1 MYKLQDRALKTDIN
15 NNNRTMKR
23 FRGGEGLE
31 NQLPPQNQQMMPQEN
46 PQMMPQEMPQ
56 ENQQMMPQENQQLMP
71 QEMPPQENQ
80 QLMPQENQQLMP
92 QEMPPQ
98 EKPPQENQQLMS
110 PQENQQLMS
119 PQENQQLM
127 SPQENQ
133 QLMSPQE
140 NQQLMPPQENQ
151 QLMPPQENQQLM
163 PPQNQEMSQEMPQ
176 EISQEMP
183 QENQQ
188 QEISHIEP
196 TGEGESTE
204 IEAFR
209 NIMGSSPEAQQ
220 VYLYINTNISTEEN
234 RDKSYKRE
242 GVLHFTDSVSV
253 GADQKTIMSLG
264 SVIGSRGIE
273 TTTYD
278 KLRNVALQKV
288 GILIGENRRCYNT
301 KFDFER
307 NGETILVH
315 IYGTVYVKKENAP
328 IV

>member
-1 MYKLQDRALKTDIN
+1 MYLNGKNFIKDNTTN

-23 FRGGEGLE
+23 FRGGVE
-31 NQLPPQNQQMMPQEN
+31 
-46 PQMMPQEMPQ
+46 PQ
-56 ENQQMMPQENQQLMP
+56 ENQPTQMGAPPTDGPPTDGQQMGA
-71 QEMPPQENQ
+71 PPTDGQ
-80 QLMPQENQQLMP
+80 QMGAPPMDGQQMGA
-92 QEMPPQ
+92 PPTDGQ
-98 EKPPQENQQLMS
+98 QMDAPPTDEQQMD
-110 PQENQQLMS
+110 EQQMDA
-119 PQENQQLM
+119 PPTDEQQM
-127 SPQENQ
+127 DGQ
-133 QLMSPQE
+133 QMDG
-140 NQQLMPPQENQ
+140 QQMDEPPIVDE
-151 QLMPPQENQQLM
+151 
-163 PPQNQEMSQEMPQ
+163 SQSET
-176 EISQEMP
+176 
-183 QENQQ
+183 
-188 QEISHIEP
+188 IEEQAFVQP
-196 TGEGESTE
+196 TGEGESGE

-209 NIMGSSPEAQQ
+209 NMMGASPEAQQ
-220 VYLYINTNISTEEN
+220 VYLYMNTNISTEEN

-315 IYGTVYVKKENAP
+315 IYGTVYAKKENAP
-328 IV
+328 IL

>member
-1 MYKLQDRALKTDIN
+1 MYLQAKNLKKDL

-23 FRGGEGLE
+23 FRGGEGPE
-31 NQLPPQNQQMMPQEN
+31 NKMPEPQIIPPQ
-46 PQMMPQEMPQ
+46 
-56 ENQQMMPQENQQLMP
+56 
-71 QEMPPQENQ
+71 NQ
-80 QLMPQENQQLMP
+80 QLMPQENQQIMPQENPQLMP
-92 QEMPPQ
+92 QENPQ
-98 EKPPQENQQLMS
+98 LMPQENPQLM
-110 PQENQQLMS
+110 PQENPQEMM
-119 PQENQQLM
+119 PQENPQEM
-127 SPQENQ
+127 MPQEN
-133 QLMSPQE
+133 P
-140 NQQLMPPQENQ
+140 QLMPPQETS
-151 QLMPPQENQQLM
+151 QLMPQESQQMM
-163 PPQNQEMSQEMPQ
+163 PPQEMSQELPEESQKQ
-176 EISQEMP
+176 EISQ
-183 QENQQ
+183 
-188 QEISHIEP
+188 IEP

-209 NIMGSSPEAQQ
+209 NMMGASPESQQ
-220 VYLYINTNISTEEN
+220 VYLYMNTNISTEEN

-315 IYGTVYVKKENAP
+315 IYGTVYAKKENAP